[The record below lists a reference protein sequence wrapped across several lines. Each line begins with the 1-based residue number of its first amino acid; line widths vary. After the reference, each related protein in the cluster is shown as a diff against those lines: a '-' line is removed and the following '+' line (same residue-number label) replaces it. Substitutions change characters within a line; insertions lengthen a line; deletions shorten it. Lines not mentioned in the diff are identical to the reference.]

1 MALSSEDQLRIQVL
15 LHNHPLALRI
25 DESRM
30 VLHALTA
37 DGEASIP
44 LSPNGPNEQYLRQL
58 REMLS
63 EHVLGSSGGYPV
75 YIKRWS
81 RMGQTG
87 EMHLNE
93 FMLLGEPEAVVAVA
107 NSPGLTIELAHRVW
121 WAVTNTAQQAEQG
134 IHMLRRACV
143 LEDALGREIAQF
155 LMEHLPFENEPD
167 RILEIL
173 SAVLQRGLLEQ
184 RQIEQIWQ
192 RSRERGKGIYRI
204 AFLQGRP
211 LALPEPLPPHPEFD
225 EWSERI
231 APLLERGSGA
241 AQLLLQIGSAAGQT
255 FVAEARRLLEQV
267 ANEESVYALLNAIG
281 PFFSPLGVAVGEE
294 RDLGRLM
301 LQQEQLL
308 GSSESGATA
317 ELLELAPEQR
327 GRILAMMF
335 LSQVREEVAFRAV
348 LHSGSVGRSLRR
360 RLRPEFELIGSQL
373 EQLQR

>member
-15 LHNHPLALRI
+15 LHNHPQALRI
-25 DESRM
+25 DESHM

-44 LSPNGPNEQYLRQL
+44 LSPNSPHEHYLRQL

-87 EMHLNE
+87 DTHLNE
-93 FMLLGEPEAVVAVA
+93 FLLLGEPEAVVAVA

-121 WAVTNTAQQAEQG
+121 WAVANTAQQAEQG
-134 IHMLRRACV
+134 LHMLRRSCV
-143 LEDALGREIAQF
+143 VEDALGREIAQF
-155 LMEHLPFENEPD
+155 LMEHLPFESDPN
-167 RILEIL
+167 RVLEIL
-173 SAVLQRGLLEQ
+173 SAVLQEGLLEQ
-184 RQIEQIWQ
+184 QQIERIWQ
-192 RSRERGKGIYRI
+192 RSQERGKGIYRI

-211 LALPEPLPPHPEFD
+211 LALPDQLPPHPD
-225 EWSERI
+225 LDAWRGQL
-231 APLLERGSGA
+231 APLAEQERGA
-241 AQLLLQIGSAAGQT
+241 AWLLLQTGSAAGQT
-255 FVAEARRLLEQV
+255 FVAEACRLLEQV

-281 PFFSPLGVAVGEE
+281 TFFSPLGVALGEE
-294 RDLGRLM
+294 RDLEQLM
-301 LQQEQLL
+301 LQQEQMIDSGTL
-308 GSSESGATA
+308 GSVAA
-317 ELLELAPEQR
+317 LLELAPEQR
-327 GRILAMMF
+327 GRMLAMMR

-360 RLRPEFELIGSQL
+360 RLKGEFELIGSEL
-373 EQLQR
+373 EKLQQ